1 MKCYKEFVKVVS
13 YKEFIKGENL
23 NYLKENLK

>member
-13 YKEFIKGENL
+13 YKELIRGENL